1 MSSAERILR
10 LFYDLS
16 KEGGFVSKDDIMDE
30 YGITDRQL
38 RRDIEYIKDR
48 ILSPLLPDSDISISY
63 RRVEGKTYYMMSG
76 DVKAIEEIRTK
87 SLMIDAFAH
96 SASDPIR
103 DILNGRSG
111 PYSKFIKYLSA
122 ASELPDYSLFSSL
135 LKVIEQKRRIKLTY
149 RRIGKE
155 PFTTTLEPLELINY
169 SSLWYLRA
177 FNVELKNLRTY
188 SLSRIIKIEALDD
201 KIAFI
206 DYETLRKEDDS
217 SYGIFSSSVEPEI
230 YTIRFKGYPA
240 FMVSNQLWHKDQ
252 VGCFIEEDVYE
263 LSLPAVNDTELIAK
277 TLSFGENAWPVS
289 PAKFV
294 ENYKERVREMARLR
308 L

>member
-1 MSSAERILR
+1 MSSAERIMR

-16 KEGGFVSKDDIMDE
+16 KEGGFISKDDVMDR

-38 RRDIEYIKDR
+38 RRDIEYIKNR
-48 ILSPLLPDSDISISY
+48 LLSPLLPDSDISICC
-63 RRVEGKTYYMMSG
+63 RRIDGRTFYMMSG
-76 DVKAIEEIRTK
+76 DIKAIEEIRTK
-87 SLMIDAFAH
+87 SLMVDAFSR
-96 SASDPIR
+96 SAADPIR
-103 DILNGRSG
+103 DILDGRSG
-111 PYSKFIKYLSA
+111 PYSGYIKYLSA

-135 LKVIEQKRRIKLTY
+135 LKVIEQKRRIRLTY
-149 RRIGKE
+149 RRIGKA

-177 FNVELKNLRTY
+177 FNVELEALRTY
-188 SLSRIIKIEALDD
+188 SLSRIIKIEPLAD
-201 KIAFI
+201 KITFN
-206 DYETLRKEDDS
+206 DYETLKREDDS
-217 SYGIFSSSVEPEI
+217 SYGIFSSSVEPAI

-240 FMVSNQLWHKDQ
+240 FVVSNQLWHKDQ
-252 VGCFIEEDVYE
+252 VGHFIEEDVYE

-289 PAKFV
+289 PEAFV
-294 ENYKERVREMARLR
+294 EAYKERVREMARLR